1 MRNFGGGVDS
11 FRPADE
17 LKDSQCQLMSNVIVR
32 DNFSVRTRP
41 GFQAVDS
48 LSHTW
53 ASAVVANA
61 TITGGVQGMA
71 FYNPSTTAS
80 KLLFVGVG
88 NKLFTWD
95 NSNWAYVNALNSFVP
110 SASFTAEQ
118 GVSGIIFSDG
128 SGVPVYFD
136 GTTWTKYSG
145 ATAGEEIVITGCT
158 MFKWC
163 GGRMWAAGNTLLS
176 DTIWFS
182 KLLEYRPKSLATTTS
197 WGTGSTGGTPSTY
210 GSTRI
215 GTGNGDAIT
224 ALVPMQN
231 NILCVL
237 KASSVWLVSV
247 QPGSTNV
254 NGAPTGS
261 WTATEVGS
269 SISSASGC
277 VGPYAAVMYE
287 NDVMFMSQ
295 DGVRSVQ
302 MMQAAAGQYQL
313 SAALSTPV
321 QPIIDR
327 INWPYANLI
336 RAVKYRHLVLWSV
349 PLDNSL
355 VNNYVIVYNGRLG
368 AWTGY
373 WTGVPANAMVATR
386 FNNTNELYAGG
397 SDGSVKKWADAQSN
411 LNTDTTYVD
420 SSLTTSP
427 YTTPVNTGIPWEV
440 DTRSFSF
447 GNLDASKKP
456 RAVLFRFTAGNC
468 AVSYTA
474 TADLM
479 DDDAWTNNVEPSN
492 LNNLYSGNLL
502 NPDGS
507 LGGSFLLSSSSP
519 IETYRSLEG
528 LSYFNEMYFKIY
540 SAGSGWMEL
549 RNITVTAFLKSVKDP
564 NA

>member
-1 MRNFGGGVDS
+1 MDA

-32 DNFSVRTRP
+32 DNYSVRTRP
-41 GFQAVDS
+41 GFQAIDS

-53 ASAVVANA
+53 SLQVVANA
-61 TITGGVQGMA
+61 TITGGIQGMA
-71 FYNPSTTAS
+71 FYNPSTTAA

-95 NSNWAYVNALNSFVP
+95 NSAWAWVTAANSFAP
-110 SASFTAEQ
+110 TAAFTAEQ

-136 GTTWTKYSG
+136 GATWTKYSG

-158 MFKWC
+158 IFKWC
-163 GGRMWAAGNTLLS
+163 GGRMWASGNASAS

-182 KLLEYRPKSLATTTS
+182 KLLEYRPKSITAGNITS
-197 WGTGSTGGTPSTY
+197 WGTTGSTGY

-231 NILCVL
+231 NIMCVL
-237 KASSVWLVSV
+237 KANSVWLLNV
-247 QPGSTNV
+247 QPGSTNP
-254 NGAPTGS
+254 NGAPSGASTNGWS
-261 WTATEVGS
+261 TTEVGS
-269 SISSASGC
+269 GISTGSGC
-277 VGPYAAVMYE
+277 VGPNAAVMYE

-302 MMQAAAGQYQL
+302 MMQASAGQYQL

-327 INWPYANLI
+327 INWPYSNLI
-336 RAVKYRHLVLWSV
+336 KATKYRHLVLWAV

-355 VNNYVIVYNGRLG
+355 VNNYVIVYNGRIG

-373 WTGVPANAMVATR
+373 WTGVPCNFMAVTK
-386 FNNTNELYAGG
+386 FNSTNELYAGG
-397 SDGSVKKWADAQSN
+397 SDGSVKKWIDSQSS
-411 LNTDTTYVD
+411 LSTDTTYVD

-427 YTTPVNTGIPWEV
+427 YTTPINSGIPWEV

-468 AVSYTA
+468 AVNYTA

-479 DDDAWTNNVEPSN
+479 DDDAWSNNVLPSN
-492 LNNLYSGNLL
+492 LNNLFTGNLL

>member
-1 MRNFGGGVDS
+1 MRNFGGGVDA

-32 DNFSVRTRP
+32 DNYSVRTRP
-41 GFQAVDS
+41 GFQAIDS

-53 ASAVVANA
+53 SLQVVANA
-61 TITGGVQGMA
+61 TITGGIQGMA
-71 FYNPSTTAS
+71 FYNPSTTAA

-95 NSNWAYVNALNSFVP
+95 NSAWAYVTTANSFAP
-110 SASFTAEQ
+110 TAAFTAEQ

-136 GTTWTKYSG
+136 GTTWTKYSDN
-145 ATAGEEIVITGCT
+145 TTGEEKVITGCT
-158 MFKWC
+158 IFKWC
-163 GGRMWAAGNTLLS
+163 GGRMWASGNASAS

-182 KLLEYRPKSLATTTS
+182 KLLEYRPKSLAATTTS
-197 WGTGSTGGTPSTY
+197 WGTSGSGY

-231 NILCVL
+231 NIMCVL
-237 KASSVWLVSV
+237 KANSVWLLNV
-247 QPGSTNV
+247 QPGSTNP
-254 NGAPTGS
+254 NGTIGS
-261 WTATEVGS
+261 GWSATEVGS
-269 SISSASGC
+269 GISTGSGC
-277 VGPYAAVMYE
+277 VGPNAAVMYE

-302 MMQAAAGQYQL
+302 MMQASAGQYQL

-327 INWPYANLI
+327 INWPYSNLI
-336 RAVKYRHLVLWSV
+336 KATKYRHLVLWAV

-355 VNNYVIVYNGRLG
+355 VNNYVIVYNGRIG

-373 WTGVPANAMVATR
+373 WTGVPCNFMAVTK
-386 FNNTNELYAGG
+386 FNSTNELYAGG
-397 SDGSVKKWADAQSN
+397 SDGSVKKWIDSQSS
-411 LNTDTTYVD
+411 LSTDTTYVD
-420 SSLTTSP
+420 SSLTASP
-427 YTTPVNTGIPWEV
+427 YTTPVNSGIPWEV

-468 AVSYTA
+468 AVNYTA

-479 DDDAWTNNVEPSN
+479 DDDAWSNNVLPSN
-492 LNNLYSGNLL
+492 LNNLFTGNLL

>member
-1 MRNFGGGVDS
+1 MDA

-32 DNFSVRTRP
+32 DNYSVRTRP
-41 GFQAVDS
+41 GFQAIDS
-48 LSHTW
+48 LSYTW
-53 ASAVVANA
+53 SSQVVTNA
-61 TITGGVQGMA
+61 ISLTGGIQGMA
-71 FYNPSTTAS
+71 FYNPSTTAA

-95 NSNWAYVNALNSFVP
+95 NSAWAWVTAANSFAP
-110 SASFTAEQ
+110 TAAFTAEQ

-136 GTTWTKYSG
+136 GTTWTKYSNG
-145 ATAGEEIVITGCT
+145 TAGEEMVITGCT
-158 MFKWC
+158 IFKWC
-163 GGRMWAAGNTLLS
+163 GGRMWASGNASAS

-197 WGTGSTGGTPSTY
+197 WGTSGSGY

-224 ALVPMQN
+224 AIVAMQN
-231 NILCVL
+231 NIMCVL
-237 KASSVWLVSV
+237 KANSVWLVNV
-247 QPGSTNV
+247 QPGSTNP
-254 NGAPTGS
+254 NGTIGS
-261 WTATEVGS
+261 GWSATEVGS
-269 SISSASGC
+269 GISTGSGC
-277 VGPYAAVMYE
+277 VGPNAAVMYE

-302 MMQAAAGQYQL
+302 MMQASAGQYQL

-327 INWPYANLI
+327 INWPYSNLI
-336 RAVKYRHLVLWSV
+336 KATKYRHLVLWAV

-355 VNNYVIVYNGRLG
+355 VNNYVIVYNGRIG

-373 WTGVPANAMVATR
+373 WTGVPCNFMAVTK
-386 FNNTNELYAGG
+386 FNSTNELYAGG
-397 SDGSVKKWADAQSN
+397 SDGSVKKWIDSQSS
-411 LNTDTTYVD
+411 LSTDTTYVD

-427 YTTPVNTGIPWEV
+427 YTTPINSGIPWEV

-468 AVSYTA
+468 AVNYTA

-479 DDDAWTNNVEPSN
+479 DDDAWSNNVLPSN
-492 LNNLYSGNLL
+492 LNNLFTGNLL

>member
-1 MRNFGGGVDS
+1 MRNFGGGVDA

-32 DNFSVRTRP
+32 DNYSVRTRP
-41 GFQAVDS
+41 GFQAIDS

-53 ASAVVANA
+53 SSQVVANTT
-61 TITGGVQGMA
+61 TITGGIQGMA
-71 FYNPSTTAS
+71 FYNPSTTDA

-95 NSNWAYVNALNSFVP
+95 NSAWAYVNASNCFAP
-110 SASFTAEQ
+110 TAAFTAEQ

-136 GTTWTKYSG
+136 GATWTKYSD
-145 ATAGEEIVITGCT
+145 ATAGEEIVIKGCT
-158 MFKWC
+158 IFKWC
-163 GGRMWAAGNTLLS
+163 GGRMWASGNASAS

-182 KLLEYRPKSLATTTS
+182 KLLEYRQKSLATTTS
-197 WGTGSTGGTPSTY
+197 WGTSGSGY

-231 NILCVL
+231 NIMCVL
-237 KASSVWLVSV
+237 KANSVWLVNV
-247 QPGSTNV
+247 QPGSTNP
-254 NGAPTGS
+254 NGTIGS
-261 WTATEVGS
+261 GWSATEVGS
-269 SISSASGC
+269 GISTGSGC
-277 VGPYAAVMYE
+277 VGPNAAVMYE

-302 MMQAAAGQYQL
+302 MMQASAGQYQL

-327 INWPYANLI
+327 INWPYSNLI
-336 RAVKYRHLVLWSV
+336 KATKYRHLVLWAV

-355 VNNYVIVYNGRLG
+355 VNNYVIVYNGRIG

-373 WTGVPANAMVATR
+373 WTGVPCNFMAVTK
-386 FNNTNELYAGG
+386 FNSTNELYAGG
-397 SDGSVKKWADAQSN
+397 SDGSVKKWIDSQSS
-411 LNTDTTYVD
+411 LSTDTTYVD
-420 SSLTTSP
+420 SSLTASP
-427 YTTPVNTGIPWEV
+427 YTTPVNSGIPWEV

-468 AVSYTA
+468 AVNYTA

-479 DDDAWTNNVEPSN
+479 DDDAWSNNVLPSN
-492 LNNLYSGNLL
+492 LNNLFTGNLL

>member
-1 MRNFGGGVDS
+1 MDA

-32 DNFSVRTRP
+32 DNYSVRTRP
-41 GFQAVDS
+41 GFQAIDS
-48 LSHTW
+48 LSYTW
-53 ASAVVANA
+53 SSQVVTNA
-61 TITGGVQGMA
+61 ISLTGGIQGMA
-71 FYNPSTTAS
+71 FYNPSTTAA

-95 NSNWAYVNALNSFVP
+95 NSAWAWVTAANSFAP
-110 SASFTAEQ
+110 TAAFTAEQ

-136 GTTWTKYSG
+136 GTTWTKYSNG
-145 ATAGEEIVITGCT
+145 TAGEEMVITGCT
-158 MFKWC
+158 IFKWC
-163 GGRMWAAGNTLLS
+163 GGRMWASGNASAS

-182 KLLEYRPKSLATTTS
+182 KLLEYRPKILPGTTS
-197 WGTGSTGGTPSTY
+197 WGTSGSGY

-224 ALVPMQN
+224 AIVAMQN
-231 NILCVL
+231 NIMCVL
-237 KASSVWLVSV
+237 KANSVWLVNV
-247 QPGSTNV
+247 QPGSANP
-254 NGAPTGS
+254 NGTIGS
-261 WTATEVGS
+261 GWSATEVGS
-269 SISSASGC
+269 GISTGSGC
-277 VGPYAAVMYE
+277 VGPNAAVMYE

-302 MMQAAAGQYQL
+302 MMQASAGQYQL

-327 INWPYANLI
+327 INWPYSNLI
-336 RAVKYRHLVLWSV
+336 KATKYRHLVLWAV

-355 VNNYVIVYNGRLG
+355 VNNYVIVYNGRIG

-373 WTGVPANAMVATR
+373 WTGVPCNVMAVTK
-386 FNNTNELYAGG
+386 FNSTNELYAGG
-397 SDGSVKKWADAQSN
+397 SDGSVKKWIDSQSS
-411 LNTDTTYVD
+411 LSTDTTYVD

-427 YTTPVNTGIPWEV
+427 YTTPINSGIPWEV

-468 AVSYTA
+468 AVNYTA

-479 DDDAWTNNVEPSN
+479 DDDAWSNNVLPSN
-492 LNNLYSGNLL
+492 LNNLFTGNLL

>member
-1 MRNFGGGVDS
+1 MDA

-32 DNFSVRTRP
+32 DNYSVRTRP
-41 GFQAVDS
+41 GFQAIDS
-48 LSHTW
+48 LSYTW
-53 ASAVVANA
+53 SSQVVTNA
-61 TITGGVQGMA
+61 ISLTGGIQGMA
-71 FYNPSTTAS
+71 FYNPSTTAA

-95 NSNWAYVNALNSFVP
+95 NSAWAWVTAANSFAP
-110 SASFTAEQ
+110 TAAFTAEQ

-136 GTTWTKYSG
+136 GTTWTKYSNG
-145 ATAGEEIVITGCT
+145 TAGEEMVITGCT
-158 MFKWC
+158 IFKWC
-163 GGRMWAAGNTLLS
+163 GGRMWASGNASAS

-182 KLLEYRPKSLATTTS
+182 KLLEYRPKILPGTTS
-197 WGTGSTGGTPSTY
+197 WGTSGSGY

-224 ALVPMQN
+224 AIVAMQN
-231 NILCVL
+231 NIMCVL
-237 KASSVWLVSV
+237 KANSVWLVNV
-247 QPGSTNV
+247 QPGSTNP
-254 NGAPTGS
+254 NGTIGS
-261 WTATEVGS
+261 GWSATEVGS
-269 SISSASGC
+269 GISTGSGC
-277 VGPYAAVMYE
+277 VGPNAAVMYE

-302 MMQAAAGQYQL
+302 MMQASAGQYQL

-327 INWPYANLI
+327 INWPYSNLI
-336 RAVKYRHLVLWSV
+336 KATKYRHLVLWAV

-355 VNNYVIVYNGRLG
+355 VNNYVIVYNGRIG

-373 WTGVPANAMVATR
+373 WTGVPCNFMAVTK
-386 FNNTNELYAGG
+386 FNSTNELYAGG
-397 SDGSVKKWADAQSN
+397 SDGSVKKWIDSQSS
-411 LNTDTTYVD
+411 LSTDTTYVD

-427 YTTPVNTGIPWEV
+427 YTTPINSGIPWEV

-468 AVSYTA
+468 AVNYTA

-479 DDDAWTNNVEPSN
+479 DDDAWSNNVLPSN
-492 LNNLYSGNLL
+492 LNNLFTGNLL

>member
-1 MRNFGGGVDS
+1 MRNFGGGVDA

-32 DNFSVRTRP
+32 DNYSVRTRP
-41 GFQAVDS
+41 GFQAIDS
-48 LSHTW
+48 LSYTW
-53 ASAVVANA
+53 SSQVVTNA
-61 TITGGVQGMA
+61 ISLTGGIQGMA
-71 FYNPSTTAS
+71 FYNPSTTAA

-95 NSNWAYVNALNSFVP
+95 NSAWAWVTAANSFAP
-110 SASFTAEQ
+110 TAAFTAEQ

-136 GTTWTKYSG
+136 GTTWTKYSNG
-145 ATAGEEIVITGCT
+145 TAGEEMVITGCT
-158 MFKWC
+158 IFKWC
-163 GGRMWAAGNTLLS
+163 GGRMWASGNASAS

-197 WGTGSTGGTPSTY
+197 WGTSGSGY

-224 ALVPMQN
+224 AIVAMQN
-231 NILCVL
+231 NIMCVL
-237 KASSVWLVSV
+237 KANSVWLVNV
-247 QPGSTNV
+247 QPGSTNP
-254 NGAPTGS
+254 NGTIGS
-261 WTATEVGS
+261 GWSATEVGS
-269 SISSASGC
+269 GISTGSGC
-277 VGPYAAVMYE
+277 VGPNAAVMYE

-302 MMQAAAGQYQL
+302 MMQASAGQYQL

-327 INWPYANLI
+327 INWPYSNLI
-336 RAVKYRHLVLWSV
+336 KATKYRHLVLWAV

-355 VNNYVIVYNGRLG
+355 VNNYVIVYNGRIG

-373 WTGVPANAMVATR
+373 WTGVPCNFMAVTK
-386 FNNTNELYAGG
+386 FNSTNELYAGG
-397 SDGSVKKWADAQSN
+397 SDGSVKKWIDSQSS
-411 LNTDTTYVD
+411 LSTDTTYVD

-427 YTTPVNTGIPWEV
+427 YTTPINSGIPWEV

-468 AVSYTA
+468 AVNYTA

-479 DDDAWTNNVEPSN
+479 DDDAWSNNVLPSN
-492 LNNLYSGNLL
+492 LNNLFTGNLL

>member
-1 MRNFGGGVDS
+1 MRNFGGGVDA

-32 DNFSVRTRP
+32 DNYSVRTRP
-41 GFQAVDS
+41 GFQAIDS
-48 LSHTW
+48 LSYTW
-53 ASAVVANA
+53 SSQVVTNA
-61 TITGGVQGMA
+61 ISLTGGIQGMA
-71 FYNPSTTAS
+71 FYNPSTTAA

-95 NSNWAYVNALNSFVP
+95 NSAWAWVTAANSFAP
-110 SASFTAEQ
+110 TAAFTAEQ

-136 GTTWTKYSG
+136 GTTWTKYSNG
-145 ATAGEEIVITGCT
+145 TAGEEMVITGCT
-158 MFKWC
+158 IFKWC
-163 GGRMWAAGNTLLS
+163 GGRMWASGNASAS

-182 KLLEYRPKSLATTTS
+182 KLLEYRPKILPGTTS
-197 WGTGSTGGTPSTY
+197 WGTSGSGY

-224 ALVPMQN
+224 AIVAMQN
-231 NILCVL
+231 NIMCVL
-237 KASSVWLVSV
+237 KANSVWLVNV
-247 QPGSTNV
+247 QPGSTNP
-254 NGAPTGS
+254 NGTIGS
-261 WTATEVGS
+261 GWSATEVGS
-269 SISSASGC
+269 GISTGSGC
-277 VGPYAAVMYE
+277 VGPNAAVMYE

-302 MMQAAAGQYQL
+302 MMQASAGQYQL

-327 INWPYANLI
+327 INWPYSNLI
-336 RAVKYRHLVLWSV
+336 KATKYRHLVLWAV

-355 VNNYVIVYNGRLG
+355 VNNYVIVYNGRIG

-373 WTGVPANAMVATR
+373 WTGVPCNFMAVTK
-386 FNNTNELYAGG
+386 FNSTNELYAGG
-397 SDGSVKKWADAQSN
+397 SDGSVKKWIDSQSS
-411 LNTDTTYVD
+411 LSTDTTYVD

-427 YTTPVNTGIPWEV
+427 YTTPINSGIPWEV

-468 AVSYTA
+468 AVNYTA

-479 DDDAWTNNVEPSN
+479 DDDAWSNNVLPSN
-492 LNNLYSGNLL
+492 LNNLFTGNLL

>member
-1 MRNFGGGVDS
+1 MRNFGGGVDA

-32 DNFSVRTRP
+32 DNYSVRTRP
-41 GFQAVDS
+41 GFQAIDS

-53 ASAVVANA
+53 SSQVVANAA
-61 TITGGVQGMA
+61 TITGGIQGMA
-71 FYNPSTTAS
+71 FYNPSTTAA

-95 NSNWAYVNALNSFVP
+95 NSAWAWVTAANSFAP
-110 SASFTAEQ
+110 TAAFTAEQ

-136 GTTWTKYSG
+136 GATWTKYSG

-158 MFKWC
+158 IFKWC
-163 GGRMWAAGNTLLS
+163 GGRMWASGNASAS

-182 KLLEYRPKSLATTTS
+182 KLLEYRPKSIATGTITS
-197 WGTGSTGGTPSTY
+197 WGTTGSTGY

-231 NILCVL
+231 NIMCVL
-237 KASSVWLVSV
+237 KANSVWLLNV
-247 QPGSTNV
+247 QPGSTNP
-254 NGAPTGS
+254 NGTIGS
-261 WTATEVGS
+261 GWSATEVGS
-269 SISSASGC
+269 GISTGSGC
-277 VGPYAAVMYE
+277 VGPNAAVMYE

-302 MMQAAAGQYQL
+302 MMQASAGQYQL

-327 INWPYANLI
+327 INWPYSNLI
-336 RAVKYRHLVLWSV
+336 KATKYRHLVLWAV

-355 VNNYVIVYNGRLG
+355 VNNYVIVYNGRIG

-373 WTGVPANAMVATR
+373 WTGVPCNFMAVTK
-386 FNNTNELYAGG
+386 FNSTNELYAGG
-397 SDGSVKKWADAQSN
+397 SDGSVKKWIDSQSS
-411 LNTDTTYVD
+411 LSTDTTYVD

-427 YTTPVNTGIPWEV
+427 YTTPINSGIPWEV

-468 AVSYTA
+468 AVNYTA

-479 DDDAWTNNVEPSN
+479 DDDAWSNNVLPSN
-492 LNNLYSGNLL
+492 LNNLFTGNLL